1 MEQPDA
7 ATDFFGP
14 FNLDV
19 VEESKRLGAPVTLD
33 IYFLVFLRRLS
44 RFGFFSFGPINID
57 VRLIEDIVEAT
68 SPRIEGPVGDPPP
81 MSEDMIAFSHR
92 LMEELRR
99 SGRRRLDEMHFLV
112 AFMKT
117 EEGLPGRVF
126 GELGVTLDEV
136 EAYARAQEAGT
147 PPLERLYSPED
158 AAEYLNV
165 HVQTVRSWIRSGR
178 LRAHRLAGQ
187 RALRIKASELQSVLE
202 PLAPEDTDQVRS
214 GQDD

>member
-1 MEQPDA
+1 MEQPDV

-126 GELGVTLDEV
+126 GELGVTLEQV
-136 EAYARAQEAGT
+136 EAYARSQEAG
-147 PPLERLYSPED
+147 PPQLEKLYSPEA

-202 PLAPEDTDQVRS
+202 PLAPEDADQV
-214 GQDD
+214 D